1 MTGRSGAAST
11 RGPVGG
17 TGARVDGPL
26 RPVNGG
32 PAQHRRASA
41 GPARAPLPDRP
52 PAGRRTGS
60 APLQRPARRPGG
72 STCAG
77 PVARTQAA
85 GGSGRVRLTTRGRRL
100 VLVLAAAAALALTS
114 AVLGADADGVGG
126 DLRLSGGSSV
136 VVQPGDTLWSLAVP
150 LAGDGDVRSV
160 VHELREL
167 NSLESARLQPGQ
179 VLRLP

>member
-1 MTGRSGAAST
+1 M
-11 RGPVGG
+11 
-17 TGARVDGPL
+17 
-26 RPVNGG
+26 
-32 PAQHRRASA
+32 
-41 GPARAPLPDRP
+41 
-52 PAGRRTGS
+52 
-60 APLQRPARRPGG
+60 
-72 STCAG
+72 
-77 PVARTQAA
+77 
-85 GGSGRVRLTTRGRRL
+85 
-100 VLVLAAAAALALTS
+100 LVLAAAAALALTS